1 MNNILQVLLSPLTKL
16 AGGMS
21 EQTRALT
28 SMEAILWKWE
38 NGYNVAQNI
47 EDQTVLLG
55 DIKALLQEQN
65 RHFGVGTKRKDEGK
79 EKDKMILGDASKFK
93 ALKDTAGL
101 AAMVIGVSIAIVG
114 ASLIL
119 STINPMSPMQIVTAL
134 AIAGLLLLITPAF
147 VKIGDAFFGSS
158 LETKTDKDGASLSA
172 TSKGGFLGVAG
183 ALLGLLGM
191 LSIVVMSSYLLQLM
205 GQPSGMQ
212 ILTALAISVLF
223 IPLAYAYT
231 LIARE
236 LAKGVGT
243 QKVGMKGMS
252 FSGTDTSGI
261 WAMAGAGLLALVGM
275 IGVVVLSSWL
285 LMAVGQPSGMQL
297 LIAIGVAIIMIPLA
311 FALGKIM
318 KTLAEN
324 KVKGDMEGVKMVG
337 MALLVLVTGVVGLV
351 AASWILQMVNTN
363 LTAKHFIVAILVG
376 ISMIPVAF
384 AMGMLLN
391 SLTKAGIEPNM
402 KGVGMILMAGL
413 ALAVMAGAIVGAAWL
428 LLALPDPNEML
439 AKMPPFLWAVTVGLA
454 MVAFAFSYALILNA
468 MKGASIGEM
477 LLAGAALVIM
487 ALAILG
493 VAWMF
498 THLPDTW
505 NGPDFMWSLKIGV
518 ALLVF
523 AIPFVLISLIIKKFS
538 VSTKDL
544 LKALMVTVV
553 LAVAIFLT
561 AWIFTLLPSSYNSPP
576 LEWTGQAALAIGA
589 FGGVLAV
596 LGKLMGGGAGIAAIA
611 IAAAGAIIVAVAILA
626 IAWIFNFLP
635 DMGSIADN
643 ISNLI
648 IVPINKLVDVLA
660 RIKNEI
666 GVDNLIPLAIGIG
679 AISMA
684 LLLLAGATAGLAAG
698 GVMAALGEAAE
709 DFIEGI
715 GKFFGGDG
723 ESEGPLEVLERVIR
737 NRQGIAE
744 VAVALHAFGAAASSL
759 LKAGPVVDVVNGIL
773 SPLGTSGSLAVL
785 NLEFFV
791 KSINKIDAQNLVTMA
806 DPVSKISNALHW
818 LGDSNYNTIKAATNF
833 IQVLN
838 ASAFD
843 KQAAALERIAKAY
856 KSIAESTQRI
866 NQVSMQRTTE
876 LVKALGY
883 LSAKGG
889 QGAVKELGDSLIKA
903 IEELGNLLQEY
914 LGAREEDDKKDKGN
928 DNNNSLLSIGGGNVD
943 VSSVVAAI
951 NDLKSRLTVQGVKV
965 YNNEGERLH
974 VGP

>member
-28 SMEAILWKWE
+28 SMEAILTKWDV
-38 NGYNVAQNI
+38 NYNVAEEI
-47 EDQTVLLG
+47 KEQTVLLG

-119 STINPMSPMQIVTAL
+119 STVNPISPMQIVTAL
-134 AIAGLLLLITPAF
+134 AIAGLLVLITPAF
-147 VKIGDAFFGSS
+147 VKIGDAFFGST
-158 LETKTDKDGASLSA
+158 LETKTDADGASLSA

-191 LSIVVMSSYLLQLM
+191 LSIVVMSSYLLQLV
-205 GQPSGMQ
+205 GQPSGIQ
-212 ILTALAISVLF
+212 LLTALAISILF
-223 IPLAYAYT
+223 IPLAYAYS
-231 LIARE
+231 LVAAQ

-243 QKVGMKGMS
+243 KKVGFEGMS
-252 FSGTDTSGI
+252 VEGTDTSGI
-261 WAMAGAGLLALVGM
+261 WALAGASLLSLVGM
-275 IGVVVLSSWL
+275 IGAVVLSSWL
-285 LMAVGQPSGMQL
+285 LMMVGQPSGVQL
-297 LIAIGVAIIMIPLA
+297 LIALGVAIIMIPLA
-311 FALGKIM
+311 YALGGII
-318 KTLAEN
+318 KTLVDN
-324 KVKGDMEGVKMVG
+324 KIGADMNGIKMIG
-337 MALLVLVTGVVGLV
+337 MAMLMMLGGIVGLV
-351 AASWILQMVNTN
+351 AASWVLQLINTN

-376 ISMIPVAF
+376 ISLIPVAF
-384 AMGMLLN
+384 AMGMLIN

-413 ALAVMAGAIVGAAWL
+413 ALAVMAGGIVGAAWI

-439 AKMPPFLWAVTVGLA
+439 AKMPPLMWAVTVGLS
-454 MVAFAFSYALILNA
+454 MVAFAFSYAMILNA
-468 MKGASIGEM
+468 MKGATIGEM

-523 AIPFVLISLIIKKFS
+523 AIPFVLISLIIKRFS
-538 VSTKDL
+538 VSTVDL

-553 LAVAIFLT
+553 LAIAIFLT
-561 AWIFTLLPSSYNSPP
+561 AWIFTLLPGSYKSPP
-576 LEWTGQAALAIGA
+576 LEWTAQAALAIGA

-596 LGKLMGGGAGIAAIA
+596 LGKVMGGGAGIATIA

-666 GVDNLIPLAIGIG
+666 GVSELIPLAIGIG

-698 GVMAALGEAAE
+698 GVLSALGNAASE
-709 DFIEGI
+709 FVDGI
-715 GKFFGGDG
+715 TEFFGG
-723 ESEGPLEVLERVIR
+723 EKSEGPLDILERLVR
-737 NRQGIAE
+737 NRKGIAE
-744 VAVALHAFGAAASSL
+744 VAVALDGFSNAASGL
-759 LKAGPVVDVVNGIL
+759 LKAGPVVDVINGIL

-914 LGAREEDDKKDKGN
+914 LGAREEDDKKDKG
-928 DNNNSLLSIGGGNVD
+928 DTNNSLLSIGGGGNVD
-943 VSSVVAAI
+943 VSSVVSAI
-951 NDLKSRLTVQGVKV
+951 NELKSELTRRGVKV
-965 YNNEGERLH
+965 YNNEGEKLH

>member
-16 AGGMS
+16 AGGLS

-28 SMEAILWKWE
+28 SMETILMKWDKAADVGAE
-38 NGYNVAQNI
+38 I
-47 EDQTVLLG
+47 KEQTVLLG

-147 VKIGDAFFGSS
+147 VKIGDSFFGST
-158 LETKTDKDGASLSA
+158 LEAKTDKDGASLSA

-191 LSIVVMSSYLLQLM
+191 LSIVVMSSYLLQLV
-205 GQPSGMQ
+205 GQPSGIQ
-212 ILTALAISVLF
+212 LLTALAISVLF
-223 IPLAYAYT
+223 IPLAFAYS
-231 LIARE
+231 LIAKE
-236 LAKGVGT
+236 LAKGVG
-243 QKVGMKGMS
+243 KKGVEFEGMGANM
-252 FSGTDTSGI
+252 TDTSGI
-261 WAMAGAGLLALVGM
+261 WSLAGAGLLAIIGLVGA
-275 IGVVVLSSWL
+275 VVLSSYL
-285 LMAVGQPSGMQL
+285 LMLIGQPSGMQL
-297 LIAIGVAIIMIPLA
+297 LIAIGIAIIMIPLA
-311 FALGKIM
+311 FALGNIM
-318 KTLAEN
+318 KTLNEN

-337 MALLVLVTGVVGLV
+337 MAMLVLVAGVVGLV

-363 LTAKHFIVAILVG
+363 LTAKHFIAAILVG

-428 LLALPDPNEML
+428 LLALPDPNQML

-454 MVAFAFSYALILNA
+454 MVAFAFSYALILQA
-468 MKGASIGEM
+468 MKGATIGEM

-518 ALLVF
+518 ALLAF
-523 AIPFVLISLIIKKFS
+523 AIPFALISVLVNKMS
-538 VSTKDL
+538 LSTTDL

-553 LAVAIFLT
+553 LSIAIFLV
-561 AWIFTLLPSSYNSPP
+561 AWVFTLLPSSYNNPP
-576 LEWTGQAALAIGA
+576 LEWTMGAAAAIAA
-589 FGGVLAV
+589 FGGIITVLA
-596 LGKLMGGGAGIAAIA
+596 KIGGGTPQGLIGIA
-611 IAAAGAIIVAVAILA
+611 IASAGAIIVAVAILA

-635 DMGSIADN
+635 DLGSIADN

-648 IVPINKLVDVLA
+648 IVPINKLIDVLV
-660 RIKNEI
+660 RIKEQI
-666 GVDNLIPLAIGIG
+666 GVENLIPLAIGIG

-698 GVMAALGEAAE
+698 GVLAALGNAASE
-709 DFIEGI
+709 FVDGI
-715 GKFFGGDG
+715 TEFFGG
-723 ESEGPLEVLERVIR
+723 EKSEGPLDVLERLVR
-737 NRQGIAE
+737 NRKGIAE
-744 VAVALHAFGAAASSL
+744 VATALGDFSNAAGGI
-759 LKAGPVVDVVNGIL
+759 LKASPVVDIVNGIL
-773 SPLGTSGSLAVL
+773 GPLGVSGSLAIMNL
-785 NLEFFV
+785 NYFV
-791 KSINKIDAQNLVTMA
+791 KAINEIDAENLIRMA
-806 DPVSKISNALHW
+806 DPASKIANAMHW
-818 LGDSNYNTIKAATNF
+818 MGDSNYNTIKAATNF
-833 IQVLN
+833 IHVLN
-838 ASAFD
+838 KSTFD

-856 KSIAESTQRI
+856 KSIAESTNKI
-866 NQVSMQRTTE
+866 NQVSMKHTTE

-903 IEELGNLLQEY
+903 IEELGNIFDKY
-914 LGAREEDDKKDKGN
+914 LEGQDAAGTDKAGNPTTPGTVNNKGGM
-928 DNNNSLLSIGGGNVD
+928 DTQAVVTAIGSLKT
-943 VSSVVAAI
+943 A
-951 NDLKSRLTVQGVKV
+951 LTQTGVKV
-965 YNNEGERLH
+965 YNDQGSPLYTD
-974 VGP
+974 